1 MLHGCEG
8 AFYLARVDVEHV
20 VVPAVELD
28 AKLFRAGEGAHI
40 AEEIAAHAFK
50 FRPLAAAVH
59 HGGGSIRSALLRL
72 GKHSARIVA
81 HAHPAARN
89 GVFTHGAFY
98 GGEDIAVIYGL
109 THSRYFC
116 RLEHPFAHGS
126 APGIARALLA
136 ARKLNIVDKDVLV
149 KLEREGLAQ
158 RERAAQAAKLEEQRK
173 LQEVYEFA
181 KSRGISTA
189 QLYKLLPQS
198 DVPADADDKAVRRL
212 PPKYRFVDGGSTYFW
227 CGKGFLPTWLKRQE
241 AQGRNRMEFRIGED
255 GLTPYERSH

>member
-1 MLHGCEG
+1 M
-8 AFYLARVDVEHV
+8 AD
-20 VVPAVELD
+20 AVQYSSAQTSQFIKRL
-28 AKLFRAGEGAHI
+28 LNR
-40 AEEIAAHAFK
+40 
-50 FRPLAAAVH
+50 RLLRAAV
-59 HGGGSIRSALLRL
+59 
-72 GKHSARIVA
+72 
-81 HAHPAARN
+81 RN
-89 GVFTHGAFY
+89 
-98 GGEDIAVIYGL
+98 L
-109 THSRYFC
+109 TVEQIDFVVQF
-116 RLEHPFAHGS
+116 LQT
-126 APGIARALLA
+126 
-136 ARKLNIVDKDVLV
+136 
-149 KLEREGLAQ
+149 EREGLAQ